1 MAMNKIALLLATLGT
16 LGCSGST
23 PAANSADGAATPG
36 PSGGTSARGSQC
48 LTDAGTSIDVPANAP
63 ARVELRHILV
73 RHGELADPK
82 GATRSR
88 EDACLAALDALEALQ
103 KGTLDWDAAVAR
115 YSDAKDSELGRVA
128 VDELDPAFAGAAF
141 SLEVDQLS
149 YVVETP
155 RGFHVILRRR

>member
-1 MAMNKIALLLATLGT
+1 MAMNKIALLLAALGT
-16 LGCSGST
+16 LGCTGST
-23 PAANSADGAATPG
+23 PAANSADGAATTG

-63 ARVELRHILV
+63 ARVELRHI
-73 RHGELADPK
+73 
-82 GATRSR
+82 
-88 EDACLAALDALEALQ
+88 Q
-103 KGTLDWDAAVAR
+103 KGTLDWDSAVAR